1 MKHGPGPTGP
11 IPWDQAPAGTT
22 HAFRGPHCSDY
33 WMQQIPKGWLF
44 WSTLHRKWKVDGNPQ
59 PEYHIPRPVT
69 ECPYLEQPDDA
80 THTQNGTDRLYK
92 AGPNNHAR
100 LWSTYNGKP
109 AWVCA
114 SNVKN
119 EDLDDPTK
127 FAPIIRDPLQSP
139 TNSEVTFTMS
149 EAQAQELALDK
160 RPMKVVEVRFQRT
173 EGAKTYHY
181 YAPADAKSGDF
192 AVVYANDSIVT
203 NRDFPF
209 TVVQIVNDEVIDTQR
224 ATKAILGTFNEDFA
238 KHVQAR
244 IEHMARVKAKLQQKK
259 KQFEESAFFEML
271 AKSDPEAASLLEEL
285 KSFNL

>member
-1 MKHGPGPTGP
+1 MKPSPGLTDP
-11 IPWDQAPAGTT
+11 IPWDEAPTGTT
-22 HAFRGPHCSDY
+22 HAFRSPHSHY
-33 WMQQIPKGWLF
+33 WMQQTARGWLY
-44 WSTLHRKWKVDGNPQ
+44 WHRMHWKWVNDDNPMPQ
-59 PEYHIPRPVT
+59 YHIARPVT
-69 ECPYLEQPDDA
+69 ECPYLAHPDDA
-80 THTQNGTDRLYK
+80 THTQIGTVRLYK
-92 AGPNNHAR
+92 AGPNRHAR
-100 LWSTYNGKP
+100 VWSTYNGEP

-114 SNVKN
+114 SATLN

-127 FAPIIRDPLQSP
+127 FAPIIREPLQTP

-149 EAQAQELALDK
+149 EAQAKELALDK

-192 AVVYANDSIVT
+192 AVVYANDNIIQG
-203 NRDFPF
+203 RDFPF

-271 AKSDPEAASLLEEL
+271 AKADPEAASLLEEL

>member
-1 MKHGPGPTGP
+1 MKHRPGLTGP
-11 IPWDQAPAGTT
+11 IPWDEAPIGTT
-22 HAFRGPHCSDY
+22 HAFRGPRYDY
-33 WMQQIPKGWLF
+33 WMQQTAKGWLY
-44 WSTLHRKWKVDGNPQ
+44 WNIMHQKWVRDGNPQ
-59 PEYHIPRPVT
+59 PEHHIPRPVT
-69 ECPYLEQPDDA
+69 DCPHPACPDDA
-80 THTQNGTDRLYK
+80 THTKNDTGRVYK
-92 AGPNNHAR
+92 AGPANRAR
-100 LWSTYNGKP
+100 LWSTYGGRP

-114 SNVKN
+114 GITKN

-127 FAPIIRDPLQSP
+127 FAPIIREPLQSP
-139 TNSEVTFTMS
+139 PNSEVIFTMT
-149 EAQAQELALDK
+149 EEQAKELALDK
-160 RPMKVVEVRFQRT
+160 RPMKVVEVRFQRA
-173 EGAKTYHY
+173 EGAKHYHY

-192 AVVYANDSIVT
+192 AVVYANDNIVT
-203 NRDFPF
+203 GRDFPF

-271 AKSDPEAASLLEEL
+271 AKADPEAASLLEEL

>member
-1 MKHGPGPTGP
+1 MKQPD
-11 IPWDQAPAGTT
+11 WSQAPDTTT
-22 HAFRGPHCSDY
+22 HYRPNSALSKWYRRSCRGWEYFYMDTGEWVISSDLKY
-33 WMQQIPKGWLF
+33 RRIREEVL
-44 WSTLHRKWKVDGNPQ
+44 
-59 PEYHIPRPVT
+59 IPRPVT
-69 ECPYLEQPDDA
+69 DYPYLAYPDDA
-80 THTQNGTDRLYK
+80 THTQNSTGRLYK
-92 AGPNNHAR
+92 AGPNQNAR
-100 LWSTYNGKP
+100 VWSTYNGKP

-114 SNVKN
+114 SAIKN
-119 EDLDDPTK
+119 EDLDDPAK
-127 FAPIIRDPLQSP
+127 FAPIIRDHRPTP

-149 EAQAQELALDK
+149 AEEAQALALDK

-192 AVVYANDSIVT
+192 AVVYAHDNIVT
-203 NRDFPF
+203 GRDFPF
-209 TVVQIVNDEVIDTQR
+209 TVVQIINDEVIDTQR

-238 KHVQAR
+238 RHVQAR